1 MSVSRHVAS
10 RMILTLAVFNM
21 PLGIDLFNV
30 HKSDRKPYPPN
41 SEGSRSQR
49 GSLGLGLCASFR
61 SSCCE
66 KLPGK
71 STNISKERK
80 ECVNRDEASLR
91 DVG

>member
-49 GSLGLGLCASFR
+49 RSLGLGLCATVSGALAVKSF
-61 SSCCE
+61 
-66 KLPGK
+66 LGK
-71 STNISKERK
+71 ALTFQRKERN
-80 ECVNRDEASLR
+80 V
-91 DVG
+91 